1 MSINGLLGFFST
13 LWNRKSRTMKNFKIT
28 LIILATIIVSS
39 CRSGNDRQG
48 ELSMFDTTLITEAQN
63 LIGLKF
69 DTAEQNM
76 MKGNLS
82 KFLESYEGLR
92 KIHLENSVAPALIFR
107 PLTGQTN
114 LVSQGECQF
123 TPYPEL
129 KRPGSDVDLAFMTV
143 GQLSWLYR
151 TGQVSSVELTNIYL
165 DRLKKHND
173 SLNCVVTLTE
183 NLALEQ
189 ARQADKDFAEGN
201 YHGPLHGIPY
211 GVKDLLAVEGY
222 KTTWGARPYENQ
234 VIKETATVVK
244 KLEEAGAVLVAKL
257 SMGALAMGDRWFGGR
272 TNNPWDLSQ
281 GSSGSSAGSAA
292 ATSAGLVGFAIG
304 TETLGSIVSPSTRC
318 GVTGLRP
325 TFGSVSRTGAMALS
339 WSMDKIGPIC
349 RSAEDCAIVFGIIR
363 GEDGIDLTVADRPF
377 TYDANSGIDNLRIG
391 YFENAFNERRARRS
405 NSADVLRVFRK
416 MGIKPEPVNIEFT
429 GSPVESMD
437 IILTAEASAAFDELT
452 RLDLD
457 TLLASQQGW
466 SWPNTFRSGRFIPA
480 VEYIQAN
487 RHRSVLMAQ
496 MENLMKDWDVII
508 TPSFGGNQLLITN
521 LTGHPCV
528 VVPNGF
534 DDEGNPTSISFIGG
548 LNGEEAILMVAAKYQ
563 EATGWDEM
571 HPPLFHD

>member
-1 MSINGLLGFFST
+1 MKSSNIIIIFLLA
-13 LWNRKSRTMKNFKIT
+13 
-28 LIILATIIVSS
+28 IILSS
-39 CRSGNDRQG
+39 CRSATDRQD
-48 ELSMFDTTLITEAQN
+48 ELPLFDTTLITEAQN

-76 MKGNLS
+76 MRKNLS
-82 KFLESYEGLR
+82 DYLVSYENMR
-92 KIHLENSVAPALIFR
+92 QVRLENSVAPALIFK
-107 PLTGQTN
+107 PLISHIDP
-114 LVSQGECQF
+114 LSQGECQYM
-123 TPYPEL
+123 PYPEL
-129 KRPGSDVDLAFMTV
+129 KRPESDIDLAFMTV

-151 TGQVSSVELTNIYL
+151 SGQVSSVELTNIYL

-173 SLNCVVTLTE
+173 SLNCVVSLTE

-201 YHGPLHGIPY
+201 YRGPLHGIPY

-234 VIKETATVVK
+234 LIDETATVVK

-304 TETLGSIVSPSTRC
+304 TETLGSIVSPSSRC

-325 TFGSVSRTGAMALS
+325 TFGSVSRAGAMSLS

-349 RSAEDCAIVFGIIR
+349 RSAEDCAIVFDVIR
-363 GEDGIDLTVADRPF
+363 GEDGIDHSVSDRPF
-377 TYDANSGIDNLRIG
+377 AYDAGSGIEDLRIG
-391 YFENAFNERRARRS
+391 YFEDAFKERRSRQS
-405 NSADVLRVFRK
+405 NAADVLRVFRK
-416 MGIKPEPVNIEFT
+416 MGIRPEPVNIEFKGT
-429 GSPVESMD
+429 PVESMQ

-452 RLDLD
+452 RYDLD
-457 TLLASQQGW
+457 TLLTSQLSW
-466 SWPNTFRSGRFIPA
+466 SWPNTFRSGRFITA

-487 RHRSVLMAQ
+487 RHRSVLMQQ
-496 MENLMKDWDVII
+496 MEKLMNNYDVII
-508 TPSFGGNQLLITN
+508 TPSFGGDQLLITN

-534 DDEGNPTSISFIGG
+534 DNKGNPTSISFIGG
-548 LNGEEAILMVAAKYQ
+548 LNGEEAILRVANKYQ
-563 EATGWDEM
+563 EVTFWNKM
-571 HPPLFHD
+571 HPPLFQDKRQR